1 MRLALQLAR
10 PRLRDS
16 CFPQSP
22 RAATSTRGWQTMPPR
37 CWLAVSGSGPAPFQT
52 GAQVFGLRCCMASW
66 WKRSQA
72 PPSGEGPSCSHC
84 RLFCYECSHLGFSAP
99 GLSFFEIIRAPQFF
113 KYWYLFPQLIW
124 TPQEGASLGQA
135 GHSAP
140 RKAYSAEILLCAL
153 HGQALSPALLQGLA
167 HGRTLLQPLFAPTPT
182 RGHIA
187 ASSCPQDPLGEAS
200 IRWLSRNDR
209 WTESA

>member
-1 MRLALQLAR
+1 
-10 PRLRDS
+10 
-16 CFPQSP
+16 
-22 RAATSTRGWQTMPPR
+22 MPPR

-52 GAQVFGLRCCMASW
+52 DAQVFGLRCCMASW
-66 WKRSQA
+66 WKEAKPRHQVKAQA
-72 PPSGEGPSCSHC
+72 A
-84 RLFCYECSHLGFSAP
+84 LTADFFAINAVTWAFQLVGFPFS
-99 GLSFFEIIRAPQFF
+99 EIIRAPWFF

-124 TPQEGASLGQA
+124 TPQEGASLEQA

-140 RKAYSAEILLCAL
+140 RKAYSVEILLCAL

-182 RGHIA
+182 RGHRA
-187 ASSCPQDPLGEAS
+187 ASSCPQDPLSEAS
-200 IRWLSRNDR
+200 LLWLSRNDR